1 MGGKMITRA
10 NVQDAKQVYE
20 IIRKNAAKGAVLPRP
35 LASVYEHIREFFIY
49 RVKGKILGIVAL
61 HIVWEDMAEVRS
73 LVVDSRH
80 RKKGIG
86 RKLVQKTLEEAE
98 ILNVPNVFALT
109 REAAFF
115 KKAGF
120 KSIAK
125 SKLPQK
131 VWNDCINC
139 PLFPDCDEVPVIF
152 RLKKRNQR

>member
-1 MGGKMITRA
+1 MITRA
-10 NVQDAKQVYE
+10 NVQDAKQVYG
-20 IIRKNAAKGAVLPRP
+20 IIRKYAAKNAVLPRP
-35 LASVYEHIREFFIY
+35 LASVYEHIRDFFIY
-49 RVKGKILGIVAL
+49 RAKDKILGIAAL

-98 ILNVPNVFALT
+98 MLNIPNVFALT
-109 REAAFF
+109 REETFF
-115 KKAGF
+115 KRVGF
-120 KSIAK
+120 KPIAK
-125 SKLPQK
+125 DKLPQK

-152 RLKKRNQR
+152 RLNKK

>member
-1 MGGKMITRA
+1 MITKA

-20 IIRKNAAKGAVLPRP
+20 IIRKNAAKSAVLPRT
-35 LASVYEHIREFFIY
+35 LASVYEHIREFFVY
-49 RVKGKILGIVAL
+49 RVKGKIRGIVAL

-86 RKLVQKTLEEAE
+86 KKLVQKTLEEAD

-109 REAAFF
+109 REEDFF

-120 KSIAK
+120 KRIAK
-125 SKLPQK
+125 NKLPQK

-152 RLKKRNQR
+152 YLNKKKSKIKR